1 MGNFARRLLLSAGCW
16 LVLGTQASFALPG
29 QTINE
34 VEAWIQAHPTLR
46 PEPGERLL
54 VRYSDTPAQ
63 RFVFQA
69 SVFSPGQIGLTGG
82 GSVIRSER
90 LQLFD
95 MINGVTFNR
104 LEESLR
110 SIYGADVHSDFR
122 RSVTVYAYPN
132 ETTPPSRNSA
142 LLLKGELR
150 EGVRYAYWVEI
161 ASNPEGVIYT
171 GRIHLLLKEDLPAL
185 QEHLQQAG
193 RR

>member
-1 MGNFARRLLLSAGCW
+1 MGNFRWRLFLSAGFW
-16 LVLGTQASFALPG
+16 LVLGARASFALPG

-34 VEAWIQAHPTLR
+34 VESWIQAHPTLR

-69 SVFSPGQIGLTGG
+69 SVLAPGRIGLTGNG
-82 GSVIRSER
+82 VVIRSER

-110 SIYGADVHSDFR
+110 SIYGADVYSDFR

-132 ETTPPSRNSA
+132 KSTPPSRNPD
-142 LLLKGELR
+142 LLLQGELR

-161 ASNPEGVIYT
+161 ASNSEGVIYT
-171 GRIHLLLKEDLPAL
+171 GRINVLLKEDLAPL

-193 RR
+193 QR

>member
-1 MGNFARRLLLSAGCW
+1 MGNFARRLLLSAGFW
-16 LVLGTQASFALPG
+16 LLLGTKVGLALPG

-69 SVFSPGQIGLTGG
+69 SVLTPGRIGLTGN
-82 GSVIRSER
+82 GSIIRSER

-110 SIYGADVHSDFR
+110 SIYGADVYSDFR
-122 RSVTVYAYPN
+122 RAVTFYAYPN
-132 ETTPPSRNSA
+132 EATPPSRNPT

-150 EGVRYAYWVEI
+150 EGVRFGYWVEL

-171 GRIHLLLKEDLPAL
+171 GRINVLLKEDLASL
-185 QEHLQQAG
+185 QEHLQKGGQ
-193 RR
+193 R